1 MLNFENKN
9 SDTSAPKAIIYNP
22 DKLISLATEREVNPR
37 DAGRIPNW
45 KFYEK
50 EKKYLD
56 FLRGRTKKKKE
67 IT

>member
-1 MLNFENKN
+1 MLNFENRN
-9 SDTSAPKAIIYNP
+9 SSSSTPETIVYNP
-22 DKLISLATEREVNPR
+22 DKIICASIEREINP
-37 DAGRIPNW
+37 GGMERIPNW

-56 FLRGRTKKKKE
+56 FLKGRTKKKKE